1 MYPAE
6 IKPRNEFFCTLAKP
20 INIPRK
26 VAKISDEK
34 IALRLLSHPIKI
46 AHA

>member
-6 IKPRNEFFCTLAKP
+6 IKPKNEFFLTLAKP
-20 INIPRK
+20 INIPIK
-26 VAKISDEK
+26 VEDIRDKKIT
-34 IALRLLSHPIKI
+34 LRLLSHPINK